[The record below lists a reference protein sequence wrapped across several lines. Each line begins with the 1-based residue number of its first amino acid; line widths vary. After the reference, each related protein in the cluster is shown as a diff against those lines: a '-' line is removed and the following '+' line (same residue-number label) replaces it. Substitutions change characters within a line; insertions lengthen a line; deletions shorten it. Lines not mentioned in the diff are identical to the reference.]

1 MDIKKWAWKIAKIIV
16 MAGLLLNPELMSLV
30 LFIDAIGIDLFL
42 LLVEVQIVAISGYY
56 FHTWIKPILMPLYKT
71 LLRVDP
77 YFFIPTRDS
86 VAKYPLIL
94 CHAVPF
100 LMLFIIG
107 GIVVKPV
114 IDSV

>member
-1 MDIKKWAWKIAKIIV
+1 MNIKKWAWKVATTLV
-16 MAGLLLNPELMSLV
+16 MGGLLLNPELMSLA

-42 LLVEVQIVAISGYY
+42 LFVEVQIVAISGYY
-56 FHTWIKPILMPLYKT
+56 FHTWIKPILMPLYKV
-71 LLRVDP
+71 LLRADP

-94 CHAVPF
+94 GHAVPF

-114 IDSV
+114 IESV